1 MGAMHAHFLDRH
13 VRIPGFQIDP
23 ANRVAKHA
31 DGETASQ
38 PVERRRPHTV
48 VRREA
53 TDVQFVHIELVQ
65 GRLEVPAAIGER
77 LEGRIRIL
85 FRIHSLREDDRSPRH
100 LQVRMESGAFR
111 PLDAMRRPRA
121 AKFLEVL
128 RLPWMPVPREEDGQ
142 MAAFEERDGPVH
154 PRDDCVPIRH
164 TERPTRAEVVLNV
177 DDEQSRLWSH
187 GSGPRHPGDSLKGC
201 GPDETL
207 EIRDVVLPERE
218 VRGQALKPSRLLHV
232 GTSPRDRGGSARDEL
247 GEVAVPH
254 TAAIGKGLLENARE
268 DGLQRVQAHLL
279 MHFAAQAVHGGL
291 PFLQTATGGDPGV
304 APTGRGNMMD
314 QENATPPV
322 VEEPARGPERVF
334 GRPKRRV
341 VRWDDDFPFLDRNP
355 SEPVERIREP
365 VLANSRAHRPSQGWE
380 AYLTPPRVSGPRTE
394 GSRVPLED
402 VSDRANKVYDTM
414 KSAGITS
421 EDKMRDAEAITK
433 MSKLPKN
440 FVLQA
445 LQELQAKGYAKRR
458 AREKAAGYWLIK

>member
-1 MGAMHAHFLDRH
+1 MDVQAYRLQPRSTSLCQSFPAPETFIFGRPRQLTRKRARERRQTKRPCLFQRFAAFRGRGSRRDPVPRQKSRQSATFRKMGAVHAHFLDRH

-31 DGETASQ
+31 DRETASQ
-38 PVERRRPHTV
+38 PIERRRPHTV

-53 TDVQFVHIELVQ
+53 TDEQFVHIEFVQ

-77 LEGRIRIL
+77 LEGR
-85 FRIHSLREDDRSPRH
+85 
-100 LQVRMESGAFR
+100 
-111 PLDAMRRPRA
+111 RRATPA
-121 AKFLEVL
+121 V
-128 RLPWMPVPREEDGQ
+128 VPR
-142 MAAFEERDGPVH
+142 FR
-154 PRDDCVPIRH
+154 
-164 TERPTRAEVVLNV
+164 
-177 DDEQSRLWSH
+177 
-187 GSGPRHPGDSLKGC
+187 PRHPGDSLKGC

-232 GTSPRDRGGSARDEL
+232 GTRTRNGGRRTRDEL

-254 TAAIGKGLLENARE
+254 TAAVGKGLLENARE
-268 DGLQRVQAHLL
+268 DGLQRVQARLL
-279 MHFAAQAVHGGL
+279 PRFAAQAVDGGL

-304 APTGRGNMMD
+304 APTGRSNMMD
-314 QENATPPV
+314 QEDATPPV
-322 VEEPARGPERVF
+322 MEKSARRPERVF

-341 VRWDDDFPFLDRNP
+341 VRRDDDFPFLDRNP
-355 SEPVERIREP
+355 SEPVERIRES
-365 VLANSRAHRPSQGWE
+365 VLAHSGAHRPSQGWE

-445 LQELQAKGYAKRR
+445 LQELQSKGYAKRR